1 MSTRTDGKIRPI
13 VWLLGLTPFVV
24 MAAVGVY
31 LLTPGK
37 PQAVQHATAAP
48 TDSVEPPTPV
58 AVASALP
65 SAQLPIA
72 IASTLAALPSAAPA
86 GSGDDRRDI
95 DALLVRPP
103 GSEQWT
109 VEQKNAYRAQLSQ
122 DLRRR
127 ERDLQWEIAAA
138 HRSGDKAKE
147 QSKTE
152 TLDYVRRMREV
163 LEAPLTAPSAAP
175 PPADSAP
182 TGAE

>member
-1 MSTRTDGKIRPI
+1 MSRTDGKIRPI

-24 MAAVGVY
+24 MAAIGVY
-31 LLTPGK
+31 LLTPSK
-37 PQAVQHATAAP
+37 PQASQRPTAAATEP
-48 TDSVEPPTPV
+48 VEPAKAV
-58 AVASALP
+58 AVESALP
-65 SAQLPIA
+65 SAQSPIA

-86 GSGDDRRDI
+86 GSGDDRRDV
-95 DALLVRPP
+95 DALLARPP

-109 VEQKNAYRAQLSQ
+109 AEQKTAYRAQLSR

-163 LEAPLTAPSAAP
+163 LDAPLAAPSAAP
-175 PPADSAP
+175 TPVDAGSP
-182 TGAE
+182 GAE